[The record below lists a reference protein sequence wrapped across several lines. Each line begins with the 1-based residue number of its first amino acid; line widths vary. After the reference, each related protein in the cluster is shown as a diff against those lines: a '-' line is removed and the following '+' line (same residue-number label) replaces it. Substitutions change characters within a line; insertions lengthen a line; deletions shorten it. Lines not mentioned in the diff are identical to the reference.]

1 MISLFHTLI
10 LYMRGEAGISDPLI
24 HSQWACGR
32 KALPGEDFAA
42 VAGWEKPVLR
52 PVLAGWGE
60 SDKKVR

>member
-52 PVLAGWGE
+52 PVLAG
-60 SDKKVR
+60 